1 MPLYSYGC
9 LTNSGAVCSSKG
21 RVKASRWP
29 RTSSRSSVQLRLT
42 RTSRYPKVSV
52 RKSAPRWNT
61 MHSAGS
67 APPTRVPRRLLLVQ
81 AAQNAVAFCKCEANP
96 GLLTFRNFCSVT
108 LCDGWWGCKYECLL
122 KYSPWLRGGGGER
135 KVSGTPCA
143 VFNLFRQRSTKY
155 GSVIPKVRANFGEE
169 AELSCRRHRQD
180 EWGREGSGGG
190 RGGHTC
196 PHVCCYI

>member
-29 RTSSRSSVQLRLT
+29 TTSSRSSVQLRLT
-42 RTSRYPKVSV
+42 HTSRYPKVSV

-61 MHSAGS
+61 MRPPGS

-108 LCDGWWGCKYECLL
+108 LCDGGVNTSACSSTVPDCA
-122 KYSPWLRGGGGER
+122 GE
-135 KVSGTPCA
+135 
-143 VFNLFRQRSTKY
+143 
-155 GSVIPKVRANFGEE
+155 
-169 AELSCRRHRQD
+169 
-180 EWGREGSGGG
+180 GG
-190 RGGHTC
+190 RGSCLALRVQCLTFLGSAA
-196 PHVCCYI
+196 PNMGQ